1 MRVLLAEPQALVRE
15 GLKRVTLQIDATCE
29 FMEAAD
35 AATARAAINSAPAFD
50 AAWFDEALFSADEIS
65 TLRVDQPKLLLLAL
79 SDCTD
84 CAAMAGMLKAGINAL
99 IPKTASTEILAA
111 ALRLAISG
119 NVCVRGNDLARV
131 PASPTFMDRTA
142 PGARRGTGPLNL
154 TLRQYDVLGLV
165 AEGCSN
171 KAIAAELGIGLRTV
185 KGHMSVILRALR
197 ADNRADA
204 GRAARRM
211 LTRATP
217 IRDLPPPQRAAR
229 AAPIPQLR

>member
-15 GLKRVTLQIDATCE
+15 GLKRVTLQIDAKCE
-29 FMEAAD
+29 FIEAVD
-35 AATARAAINSAPAFD
+35 AATARAAMQSAPPFD
-50 AAWFDEALFSADEIS
+50 AAWFDEALLSADEIS
-65 TLRVDQPKLLLLAL
+65 ALRSDQPKLLLLAL
-79 SDCTD
+79 SECTD
-84 CAAMAGMLKAGINAL
+84 CSAIAHMLKAGINAL
-99 IPKTASTEILAA
+99 IPKTASTEILTA
-111 ALRLAISG
+111 ALRLALSG
-119 NVCVRGNDLARV
+119 NVCVRGNDLAH
-131 PASPTFMDRTA
+131 PHANPTFMDRTA

-217 IRDLPPPQRAAR
+217 IRDLPSPRAAR
-229 AAPIPQLR
+229 AAPIPHLR

>member
-15 GLKRVTLQIDATCE
+15 GLKRVTLQIDAMCE
-29 FMEAAD
+29 FIEAVD

-50 AAWFDEALFSADEIS
+50 AAWFNEALLSADEIS
-65 TLRVDQPKLLLLAL
+65 TLRSDQPQLLLLAL
-79 SDCTD
+79 SDCAD
-84 CAAMAGMLKAGINAL
+84 GVASARMLNAGINAL
-99 IPKTASTEILAA
+99 VPKTASTDILAA
-111 ALRLAISG
+111 AFRLAMSG
-119 NVCVRGNDLARV
+119 NVCVRGNDLARP

-217 IRDLPPPQRAAR
+217 IRDLPPPRTTR
-229 AAPIPQLR
+229 AAPIPQSR